1 MKLGKN
7 FRMRKV
13 LTLIGSAIL
22 LSACNLEDGKM
33 FDSAY
38 DFHGLPKAESDPVVT
53 ENPKKHQKYELTVT
67 FKNAPG
73 KFEFSRLVEN
83 YDAKNC
89 MITTNRA
96 AGATAYA
103 VYQPEFTLKKI
114 SDTIYQ
120 GEFYTDR
127 PLNEDYFGQGV
138 CLWENYGISL
148 GFKADDNKK
157 STYFSADIDDEILKN
172 MTKKGATAKL
182 VYYHR
187 KADYPIATWF
197 DSETGLPAAGF
208 TAEQAQ
214 QRGIDLK
221 DTFSIELEIQRI

>member
-7 FRMRKV
+7 FSMRKV

-22 LSACNLEDGKM
+22 LSACNFEDGKM

-38 DFHGLPKAESDPVVT
+38 DFHGLPKAESNPVVT
-53 ENPKKHQKYELTVT
+53 ENPQKHHKYELTVT

>member
-1 MKLGKN
+1 MVPTKDLE
-7 FRMRKV
+7 MRKV
-13 LTLIGSAIL
+13 LTLIGLTIL
-22 LSACNLEDGKM
+22 LSSCTLEDGKM

-38 DFHGLPKAESDPVVT
+38 DFYGLPKAESDPVVT

-67 FKNAPG
+67 
-73 KFEFSRLVEN
+73 
-83 YDAKNC
+83 
-89 MITTNRA
+89 MITTNRT

-103 VYQPEFTLKKI
+103 VYQPEFSLKKI
-114 SDTIYQ
+114 SDTVYQ

-138 CLWENYGISL
+138 CLWENIGISL
-148 GFKADDNKK
+148 GFKADNNKK
-157 STYFSADIDDEILKN
+157 STYFSANIDDTVWKN
-172 MTKKGATAKL
+172 LTKKGATAKL

-197 DSETGLPAAGF
+197 DSETGLPAAGI

-214 QRGIDLK
+214 QRNIDLK
-221 DTFSIELEIQRI
+221 DTFSIELEIRRI

>member
-1 MKLGKN
+1 VK
-7 FRMRKV
+7 KV

-38 DFHGLPKAESDPVVT
+38 DFHGLPKAENDPVVT

-73 KFEFSRLVEN
+73 KFEISRLVEN

-114 SDTIYQ
+114 SDTVYQ

-138 CLWENYGISL
+138 CLWENYGVSL
-148 GFKADDNKK
+148 EFKADNNKK
-157 STYFSADIDDEILKN
+157 STLFSAYIDDTVWKN
-172 MTKKGATAKL
+172 MAEKGTTANL
-182 VYYHR
+182 IYYHQ
-187 KADYPIATWF
+187 KADYPIATWL
-197 DSETGLPAAGF
+197 DSETGLVSSGV

-221 DTFSIELEIQRI
+221 DAFSIELEIRRA

>member
-1 MKLGKN
+1 
-7 FRMRKV
+7 MRKV

-22 LSACNLEDGKM
+22 LSACNFEDGKM

-38 DFHGLPKAESDPVVT
+38 DFHGLPKAENDPVVT
-53 ENPKKHQKYELTVT
+53 ENPQKHHKYELTVT